1 MSRPDPVATDEMQIG
16 QPTWRMALLYPPQ
29 GSWTEQEYLALDAGR
44 QIEFD
49 RGCVEVLDLPTKEH
63 QRLVRFLFRL
73 MDAFVTTR
81 RLGEVFFALLPV
93 RLWDKKYREPDLIF
107 IKHGRDD
114 LGKYPNGADLVI
126 EIVSDSPIDRKRDME
141 TKVAEYEM
149 AGIREY
155 WVVDPQQKIVLVH
168 QLVHS
173 KYAVEPFGLGQAAHS
188 GVLDGFS
195 VDLAELF
202 GAAQGA

>member
-1 MSRPDPVATDEMQIG
+1 
-16 QPTWRMALLYPPQ
+16 
-29 GSWTEQEYLALDAGR
+29 
-44 QIEFD
+44 
-49 RGCVEVLDLPTKEH
+49 
-63 QRLVRFLFRL
+63 
-73 MDAFVTTR
+73 
-81 RLGEVFFALLPV
+81 
-93 RLWDKKYREPDLIF
+93 
-107 IKHGRDD
+107 
-114 LGKYPNGADLVI
+114 
-126 EIVSDSPIDRKRDME
+126 ME

-149 AGIREY
+149 AGIQEY
-155 WVVDPQQKIVLVH
+155 WVVDPQRKIVLVH